1 MMHYSKSLKFSLE
14 SLENRSMLTTLFV
27 TSSGDAGDD
36 TFRDAVEQ
44 ANIDP
49 EINSIKF
56 AANLA
61 TIQIDSPVEYTGN
74 QALSIDG
81 NGATI
86 EPDENT
92 LDLFISSG
100 GGDLELSRLTFQNGD
115 TNGIFVP
122 VPADAA
128 GEVSVSL
135 TSVVVTGNGLHG
147 LHIAD
152 QSANSPAS
160 IRLEVLKSSFTGNA
174 KEGSD
179 FDGIRV
185 DEGGD
190 GNIDAKVI
198 NSLFHYIG

>member
-1 MMHYSKSLKFSLE
+1 
-14 SLENRSMLTTLFV
+14 MLTTLFV
-27 TSSGDAGDD
+27 TNSGDAGDD
-36 TFRDAVEQ
+36 TFRDAIEQ

-56 AANLA
+56 AANLD
-61 TIQIDSPVEYTGN
+61 TIQIDSPVEYTGG

-81 NGATI
+81 KGAAI

-128 GEVSVSL
+128 GEVAVSL
-135 TSVVVTGNGLHG
+135 TNVVVTGNG
-147 LHIAD
+147 AR
-152 QSANSPAS
+152 A
-160 IRLEVLKSSFTGNA
+160 
-174 KEGSD
+174 
-179 FDGIRV
+179 
-185 DEGGD
+185 
-190 GNIDAKVI
+190 
-198 NSLFHYIG
+198 LFQVTQV